1 MRTTILRTLLGIAL
15 LATYPLSCL
24 ATASSAF
31 PGVAGKLYLALSV
44 SDFDRS
50 VEWYGRVLNLEK
62 LDDTSDPKGVWRIA
76 NLVSKDV
83 WIEVIHDRRNKP
95 MQGAQGIVKAGF
107 SVHDVDE
114 IVEHATRL
122 GLTKPRVVDSKL
134 HHLRIVQLTDPDG
147 NILQFTSP
155 LDEVHDD
162 K

>member
-1 MRTTILRTLLGIAL
+1 MDPTDLRILETLQAEGRLSNIELAEKVSLSASPCLRRVRAQEEDGINAGYAAL
-15 LATYPLSCL
+15 
-24 ATASSAF
+24 
-31 PGVAGKLYLALSV
+31 
-44 SDFDRS
+44 
-50 VEWYGRVLNLEK
+50 LNLEK